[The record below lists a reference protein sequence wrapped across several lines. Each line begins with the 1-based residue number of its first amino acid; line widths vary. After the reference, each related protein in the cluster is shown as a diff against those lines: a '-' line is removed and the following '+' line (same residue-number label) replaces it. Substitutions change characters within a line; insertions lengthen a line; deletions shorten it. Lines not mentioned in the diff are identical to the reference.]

1 MGHLIELETSKGREL
16 TLTGRGVILT
26 EKLAQLYD
34 GDLGDKL
41 KLTLNDKEVEVR
53 VDGIADMYA

>member
-34 GDLGDKL
+34 VDLGDKL
-41 KLTLNDKEVEVR
+41 KAFNLGAHDYVS
-53 VDGIADMYA
+53 